1 MKLERLAVIASGRG
15 TDFQSILDHIKLN
28 ILHGIEP
35 TLLICNTPGA
45 YAMTRA
51 RKAGVRTEYIE
62 GIVGKKFPDKE
73 SRGKARREFDVKVM
87 EELSR
92 YKITVIALAGFNQ
105 IVSPV
110 LIDSFSMRVLNIHP
124 AYDTVQYGGVGMFG
138 DKVHKAVLANG
149 EQYSGCTVHY
159 VDNTVDLGPVILR
172 QRVTVKIGD
181 NVESLSDRIL
191 VWEHRSYSKAIQIHV
206 DNELESRNNLAPEDI
221 VDDEWEKSWNE
232 RQKKYFEY
240 QREHALDIYGKPL
253 NKII

>member
-28 ILHGIEP
+28 ILQGIEP
-35 TLLICNTPGA
+35 ALLICNTPGA

-124 AYDTVQYGGVGMFG
+124 AYDTVQYGGVGMYG
-138 DKVHKAVLANG
+138 ARVHRAVLANN

-172 QRVTVKIGD
+172 QRVAVKSGD
-181 NVESLSDRIL
+181 TIDSLSDRIL

-206 DNELESRNNLAPEDI
+206 DNELERRNSLAIEDFE
-221 VDDEWEKSWNE
+221 DDEWEKKWNE
-232 RQKKYFEY
+232 RQKNYIEY
-240 QREHALDIYGKPL
+240 QKEHSLDIYGKSF
-253 NKII
+253 NEII

>member
-1 MKLERLAVIASGRG
+1 
-15 TDFQSILDHIKLN
+15 
-28 ILHGIEP
+28 
-35 TLLICNTPGA
+35 
-45 YAMTRA
+45 
-51 RKAGVRTEYIE
+51 
-62 GIVGKKFPDKE
+62 
-73 SRGKARREFDVKVM
+73 
-87 EELSR
+87 
-92 YKITVIALAGFNQ
+92 
-105 IVSPV
+105 
-110 LIDSFSMRVLNIHP
+110 MRVLNIHP

-138 DKVHKAVLANG
+138 DKVHKAVLAND

-181 NVESLSDRIL
+181 NAESLSDRIL

-206 DNELESRNNLAPEDI
+206 DNELERRNNLAPEDI

-240 QREHALDIYGKPL
+240 QIEHALDIYGKPL